1 MSQLYEAHNDIVS
14 LLPVKIYRHKLEG
27 NYIYSPLHFHRSI
40 ELTVTLTGNIRFN
53 SGSNNF
59 DFKESDWLLINS
71 CELHSCR
78 YIAPSDSFTG
88 ISILFSLPFI
98 EKWLGKDLFFY
109 NPGDTALTE
118 KVKNLSLDIFN
129 MDPLSDTYNFLL
141 MSKIYE
147 ILALF
152 SASCIKKDV
161 SYSFP
166 SRQEIHLATSY
177 ADYIEKHYQE
187 DISLTDVAEY
197 FQYTSSYFSRHFK
210 ETLGVNFL
218 SYLNIVRVGH
228 AAEQL
233 SNGQENLTK
242 CAFDNG
248 FPNIKSFINT
258 FKKLYGC
265 TPGVFLA
272 SLKD

>member
-14 LLPVKIYRHKLEG
+14 LLPVKIYRHNLAG

-40 ELTVTLTGNIRFN
+40 ELTVTLTGSIRFN

-78 YIAPSDSFTG
+78 YINLSDTFTG

-98 EKWLGKDLFFY
+98 EKWFGKNVFFY
-109 NPGDTALTE
+109 NPDNSLLTT
-118 KVKNLSLDIFN
+118 KIKAISLEIFHMN
-129 MDPLSDTYNFLL
+129 TNAPEYQFLL

-147 ILALF
+147 ILALL
-152 SASCIKKDV
+152 SMYCIKKDT
-161 SYSFP
+161 SYSVP
-166 SRQEIHLATSY
+166 GKQELHLVSSFS
-177 ADYIEKHYQE
+177 DYIEKHYQE
-187 DISLTDVAEY
+187 NLSLSDVAEY
-197 FQYTSSYFSRHFK
+197 FQYTPSYFSRHFK
-210 ETLGVNFL
+210 EILGVNFH
-218 SYLNIVRVGH
+218 SYLNFVRVGH

-233 SNGQENLTK
+233 SNGQKNLTQ

-248 FPNIKSFINT
+248 FPNIKSFITT

-272 SLKD
+272 SLND

>member
-14 LLPVKIYRHKLEG
+14 LLPVKIYRHNLEG

-59 DFKESDWLLINS
+59 DFKESDSLLINS

-118 KVKNLSLDIFN
+118 KIKNLSLDIFN

-152 SASCIKKDV
+152 SVGCIKKDV
-161 SYSFP
+161 SYSIP
-166 SRQEIHLATSY
+166 SRQEIHLAPSY

-187 DISLTDVAEY
+187 DISLTDVAEH

-218 SYLNIVRVGH
+218 SYLSIVRVGH

-233 SNGQENLTK
+233 SNGQENLTT

-258 FKKLYGC
+258 FKKMYGC
-265 TPGVFLA
+265 TPGVFLT

>member
-1 MSQLYEAHNDIVS
+1 M
-14 LLPVKIYRHKLEG
+14 
-27 NYIYSPLHFHRSI
+27 
-40 ELTVTLTGNIRFN
+40 
-53 SGSNNF
+53 
-59 DFKESDWLLINS
+59 
-71 CELHSCR
+71 
-78 YIAPSDSFTG
+78 
-88 ISILFSLPFI
+88 
-98 EKWLGKDLFFY
+98 FFY

-118 KVKNLSLDIFN
+118 KIKNLSLDIFN

-152 SASCIKKDV
+152 SVGCIKKDV
-161 SYSFP
+161 SYSIP

-177 ADYIEKHYQE
+177 ADYIEKHDQE
-187 DISLTDVAEY
+187 DISLTDVAEH

-218 SYLNIVRVGH
+218 SYLSIVRVGH

-233 SNGQENLTK
+233 SNGQENLTT

-258 FKKLYGC
+258 FKKMYGC
-265 TPGVFLA
+265 TPGVFLT

>member
-14 LLPVKIYRHKLEG
+14 LLPVKIYRHNLEG

-109 NPGDTALTE
+109 NPGDTSLTE
-118 KVKNLSLDIFN
+118 KIKNLSLDIFN

-152 SASCIKKDV
+152 SVGCIKKDV
-161 SYSFP
+161 SYSIP

-187 DISLTDVAEY
+187 DISLTDVAEH

-218 SYLNIVRVGH
+218 SYLSIVRVGH

-233 SNGQENLTK
+233 SNGQENLTT

-258 FKKLYGC
+258 FKKMYGC
-265 TPGVFLA
+265 TPGVFLT

>member
-161 SYSFP
+161 YYSIP

>member
-14 LLPVKIYRHKLEG
+14 LLPVKIYRHNLEG

-118 KVKNLSLDIFN
+118 KIKNLSLDIFN

-147 ILALF
+147 ILALLAVLRKMFLIPFQADRKYTLPLLTLIILKNTIRKIYLLQMLQNIF
-152 SASCIKKDV
+152 SIPPAIFRDIL
-161 SYSFP
+161 
-166 SRQEIHLATSY
+166 R
-177 ADYIEKHYQE
+177 KH
-187 DISLTDVAEY
+187 SV
-197 FQYTSSYFSRHFK
+197 
-210 ETLGVNFL
+210 
-218 SYLNIVRVGH
+218 
-228 AAEQL
+228 
-233 SNGQENLTK
+233 
-242 CAFDNG
+242 
-248 FPNIKSFINT
+248 
-258 FKKLYGC
+258 
-265 TPGVFLA
+265 
-272 SLKD
+272 

>member
-14 LLPVKIYRHKLEG
+14 LLPVKIYRHNLEG

-78 YIAPSDSFTG
+78 YIAPSDSFT
-88 ISILFSLPFI
+88 
-98 EKWLGKDLFFY
+98 
-109 NPGDTALTE
+109 
-118 KVKNLSLDIFN
+118 

-152 SASCIKKDV
+152 SVGCIKKDV
-161 SYSFP
+161 SYSIP

-187 DISLTDVAEY
+187 DISLTDVAEH

-218 SYLNIVRVGH
+218 SYLSIVRVGH

-233 SNGQENLTK
+233 ANGQENLTT

-258 FKKLYGC
+258 FKKMYGC
-265 TPGVFLA
+265 TPGVFLT

>member
-14 LLPVKIYRHKLEG
+14 LLPVKIYRHNLEG

-118 KVKNLSLDIFN
+118 KIKNLSLDIFN

-152 SASCIKKDV
+152 SVGCIKKDV
-161 SYSFP
+161 SYSIP
-166 SRQEIHLATSY
+166 RRQEIHLATSY

-187 DISLTDVAEY
+187 DISLTDVAEH

-218 SYLNIVRVGH
+218 SYLSIVRVGH

-233 SNGQENLTK
+233 SNGQENLTT

-258 FKKLYGC
+258 FKKMYGC
-265 TPGVFLA
+265 TPGVFLT

>member
-78 YIAPSDSFTG
+78 FIAPSDTFTG

-109 NPGDTALTE
+109 NPCDPALTE
-118 KVKNLSLDIFN
+118 KIKNLSLDIFN
-129 MDPLSDTYNFLL
+129 MNPLSDIYNFLL

-152 SASCIKKDV
+152 SVNCIKKDV
-161 SYSFP
+161 SYSIP
-166 SRQEIHLATSY
+166 SGQEINLATAY

-187 DISLTDVAEY
+187 DLSLTDVAEH

-233 SNGQENLTK
+233 LGGQTNLTK

-265 TPGVFLA
+265 TPGGFLT
-272 SLKD
+272 SLND

>member
-14 LLPVKIYRHKLEG
+14 LLPVKIYRHNLEG

-78 YIAPSDSFTG
+78 YVAPSDSFTG

-118 KVKNLSLDIFN
+118 KIKNLSLDIFN
-129 MDPLSDTYNFLL
+129 MDPLSNTYNFLL

-152 SASCIKKDV
+152 SVGCIKKDV
-161 SYSFP
+161 SYSIP
-166 SRQEIHLATSY
+166 SRQEIYLATSY

-187 DISLTDVAEY
+187 DISLTDVAEH
-197 FQYTSSYFSRHFK
+197 FQYTSNYFSRHFK

-218 SYLNIVRVGH
+218 SYLSIVRVGH

-233 SNGQENLTK
+233 SNGQENLTT

-265 TPGVFLA
+265 TPGVFLT

>member
-14 LLPVKIYRHKLEG
+14 LLPVKIYRHNLEG

-118 KVKNLSLDIFN
+118 KIKNLSLDIFN

-152 SASCIKKDV
+152 SVGCIKKDV
-161 SYSFP
+161 SYSIP
-166 SRQEIHLATSY
+166 SRLEIHLATSY

-187 DISLTDVAEY
+187 DISLTDVAEH

-218 SYLNIVRVGH
+218 SYLSIVRVGH

-233 SNGQENLTK
+233 SNGQENLTT

-258 FKKLYGC
+258 FKKMYGC
-265 TPGVFLA
+265 TPGVFLT

>member
-14 LLPVKIYRHKLEG
+14 LLPVKIYRHNLEG

-118 KVKNLSLDIFN
+118 KIKNLSLDIFN

-152 SASCIKKDV
+152 SVGCIKKDV
-161 SYSFP
+161 SYSIP
-166 SRQEIHLATSY
+166 SSART
-177 ADYIEKHYQE
+177 KH
-187 DISLTDVAEY
+187 DPL
-197 FQYTSSYFSRHFK
+197 R
-210 ETLGVNFL
+210 LL
-218 SYLNIVRVGH
+218 
-228 AAEQL
+228 
-233 SNGQENLTK
+233 
-242 CAFDNG
+242 G
-248 FPNIKSFINT
+248 FPLWGDRHSVGAGTGGNR
-258 FKKLYGC
+258 L
-265 TPGVFLA
+265 PGKNEIQQVL
-272 SLKD
+272 